1 MNKIL
6 MWILIILA
14 VLGVSVVAIV
24 EYESKQTF
32 KKPAIYL
39 YPTEDSFINVKLDVN
54 GKIIQDIP
62 KYENGWNV
70 FVTKDGV
77 IEDKYD
83 YLFYEAKLKSKQ
95 LPNEGWIVEYSNLEN
110 WFDVNLIKL
119 GLNQKEASQFKEY
132 WLVELPKS
140 DYYEIKLFDQSFLKR
155 NMNLIISPQP
165 DTLIRLNF
173 HFKPLKEQIEIAE
186 PQIVIP
192 ERNGFVVVEWGGV
205 LDS

>member
-1 MNKIL
+1 